1 MLNNRPHIKTGSE
14 NERNED
20 MQILE
25 ILWVM
30 LLSFWILVTA
40 VSLYEFTKHFWRL
53 RKERIQWET
62 SQRKK

>member
-1 MLNNRPHIKTGSE
+1 
-14 NERNED
+14 

-25 ILWVM
+25 ILWAL

-40 VSLYEFTKHFWRL
+40 VSLYEFTKHFWQL